1 MQTELTRGNRLEQ
14 KPSTWFIREM
24 RRQPSPNRLLGGLLL
39 LASHAGYA
47 APATILTTQLDLQGD
62 GKLGTVLVMADG
74 QVKLLTAAGQATQL
88 SLRES
93 PESPPLSPVTQ
104 ARVQV
109 EATREGRY
117 LVVRAQLAGGR
128 QQSLVATIQGM
139 TVAPAF
145 VGATGPI
152 GRDAEREI
160 QVAVT
165 PTGLIRYQRSPAIQ
179 RCDGES
185 RLFVERFVAGQGP
198 ASQWQAAPEI
208 TQPTLAKSPLLQATR
223 PPAAVPTSSV
233 GIFRAISAS
242 AQASVVRADLLAPP
256 HELEDGKPTTAWRI
270 SHDATGAFV
279 TFAADGIG
287 HQVHALK
294 LVPAPAA
301 AGAMPTQIELLLDAK
316 QRIPVQLSGTGEQWI
331 ALPSPVP
338 VSCIS
343 LLIGAAGTR
352 PGQYSALGE
361 VSVYTELDLSAQ
373 LAPSA
378 LMQELLSPDQTRAE
392 GALRTVRI
400 LLTKAEP
407 SRLTG
412 LLTGAAQLLPS
423 AHGAGRRRL
432 HEVLLRLSGSQLSE
446 PQRLELAALATLALE
461 QADPAERPQLFAA
474 LEQLGPTGTASALRL
489 LEDTNRPLVLR
500 TEVLTHPRLLGGN
513 EVLTTLLRISQQDPK
528 ELPLQRGLVS
538 ALAQT
543 AHCLPS
549 TDLRAQALQ
558 AALFAT
564 FPQSDSLTT
573 PATFRHAARVVEAL
587 GLSRY
592 KCPPGGAEAAPA
604 DAVVQGFRR
613 LIAVGTPA
621 DTALSEAA
629 FLLRYRA
636 LQALARI
643 EVPTEAQTAL
653 LKEVI
658 TTGSDAVLRAAAVRV
673 LATFPVEDAASK
685 ELLSHAATDTDP
697 GVRIATAEVLAQ
709 RKDATAVQLS
719 ERLLKSD
726 RWPPVRRASLVA
738 RTSQCGASNVGAV
751 PAIRAAVS
759 DEDETVRRLAL
770 TGLARCEGAGAVEI
784 YASTL
789 QASDA
794 PPALRSQACALLAR
808 HGLTSTQ
815 AAQTLAHQSISAA
828 LSDLLTDPSADE
840 RHAGTLSSCTK
851 ALADLGNSVD
861 LPPLLQLADSDLPAP
876 LRSGA
881 LDAVAKICKRTTPGA
896 VERGLRK
903 DLDATLKAAQKSTET
918 GMQSAAR
925 RALEACPH

>member
-1 MQTELTRGNRLEQ
+1 MERLGHIQ
-14 KPSTWFIREM
+14 SSWFIRKT
-24 RRQPSPNRLLGGLLL
+24 RRQTSPRRLIVGLLL
-39 LASHAGYA
+39 LSGHVGYA
-47 APATILTTQLDLQGD
+47 APATILTAPVDLQGD
-62 GKLGTVLVMADG
+62 GKLGTVQVMADG
-74 QVKLLTAAGQATQL
+74 QVKLSTASGQATQL

-104 ARVQV
+104 AKAQV
-109 EATREGRY
+109 ETSRESRF

-139 TVAPAF
+139 TVTPAF

-152 GRDAEREI
+152 GRDAEREV

-165 PTGLIRYQRSPAIQ
+165 SAGLIRYQRSPAIQ

-208 TQPTLAKSPLLQATR
+208 TLPTLAASPLLKATR
-223 PPAAVPTSSV
+223 PPAAVPTSSI
-233 GIFRAISAS
+233 GIFRATSAS
-242 AQASVVRADLLAPP
+242 AQAGVVRADLLAPP
-256 HELEDGKPTTAWRI
+256 HELEDGKPSTAWRV

-279 TFAADGIG
+279 SFAADGIG

-294 LVPAPAA
+294 LVPAPTA

-331 ALPSPVP
+331 ALPSPLP

-343 LLIGAAGTR
+343 LLISAAETR

-361 VSVYTELDLSAQ
+361 VIVYTELDLSTQ

-378 LMQELLSPDQTRAE
+378 LMRELLSPDQTRAE

-412 LLTGAAQLLPS
+412 LFTATAQLLPS
-423 AHGAGRRRL
+423 AQGAGRRRL
-432 HEVLLRLSGSQLSE
+432 HEVLLRLAENQLSE
-446 PQRLELAALATLALE
+446 PQRLELAALTTLALE
-461 QADPAERPQLFAA
+461 QAEPSERPQLFAT
-474 LEQLGPTGTASALRL
+474 LEQLGPAGTASALGV
-489 LEDTNRPLVLR
+489 LEDMKRPLVLR
-500 TEVLTHPRLLGGN
+500 TEILTHPRLIGGG

-528 ELPLQRGLVS
+528 EPALQRGLVS

-543 AHCLPS
+543 AHCVPIN
-549 TDLRAQALQ
+549 DPRAQALQ

-592 KCPPGGAEAAPA
+592 KCPLGVSDAAPA
-604 DAVVQGFRR
+604 DVVVQGYRR
-613 LIAVGTPA
+613 LIAVGSPA

-643 EVPTEAQTAL
+643 GVPAEAQTTL

-658 TTGSDAVLRAAAVRV
+658 NAGSDAVLRAAAVRV
-673 LATFPVEDAASK
+673 LASFPVEDSTYR
-685 ELLSHAATDTDP
+685 ELLTHAAADADP
-697 GVRIATAEVLAQ
+697 GVRIATAGVLAQ
-709 RKDATAVQLS
+709 RKDAAAVQLS
-719 ERLLKSD
+719 ERLLQSD
-726 RWPPVRRASLVA
+726 RWPPVRRAAVVA
-738 RTSQCGASNVGAV
+738 RTSQCGASSTEPV

-789 QASDA
+789 KASDA

-808 HGLTSTQ
+808 HGLTSTSNQ

-828 LSDLLTDPSADE
+828 LSDLLTDHSADE

-861 LPPLLQLADSDLPAP
+861 LPALLQLADSDLPVP

-881 LDAVAKICKRTTPGA
+881 LDAVAKICKRTNAGA
-896 VERGLRK
+896 LERGLRK
-903 DLDATLKAAQKSTET
+903 DLDATLKAAQTSTEA
-918 GMQSAAR
+918 GIQSAAR